1 MAVPGMV
8 IGVLPE
14 DGELRLGTTEL
25 PQGRQVLAGFGSGQP
40 VAWATADPVPGPG
53 KAWAALSR
61 EHDDTGLI
69 PILLSSLRGEPRR
82 PWDDGEFT
90 GPLDIGELDGLDAGS
105 LLERIWRDA
114 LPESGGTEDDQ
125 DFAEDRAPFDRAFP
139 GLTPAEPSILPSSE
153 LEEALDSLPPAR
165 IGLVPAGRP
174 ADVLSRIGWTGG
186 TNRYETPL
194 QIAAVLRSWE
204 DRFGAVLLEVGFA
217 SIRLLVQRPPRTL
230 EAAERI
236 AAEQYGFAD
245 EFGRAARSVSAI
257 AASLVGAPFWYFW
270 WD

>member
-1 MAVPGMV
+1 MV

-14 DGELRLGTTEL
+14 DGELRLGATEL
-25 PQGRQVLAGFGSGQP
+25 PQGRQVMGGFGSGQP
-40 VAWATADPVPGPG
+40 VAWATADPVPQPG
-53 KAWAALSR
+53 RVWAVLSQ

-69 PILLSSLRGEPRR
+69 PILLSSLPGEPRR
-82 PWDDGEFT
+82 PWDEGEFT
-90 GPLDIGELDGLDAGS
+90 GPAGISELDPLDAGS
-105 LLERIWRDA
+105 ILERIWTDA
-114 LPESGGTEDDQ
+114 LPEPGDTEEEQ
-125 DFAEDRAPFDRAFP
+125 YFAEDRAPFDRAFP
-139 GLTPAEPSILPSSE
+139 GLAPAEPSTLPSSE
-153 LEEALDSLPPAR
+153 LNEALDSLPPAR

-174 ADVLSRIGWTGG
+174 ADVLSHIGWTGG

-194 QIAAVLRSWE
+194 QITAVLRSWE
-204 DRFGAVLLEVGFA
+204 DRFGARLLEVGFA
-217 SIRLLVQRPPRTL
+217 SVRLLVQRPPRTL

-257 AASLVGAPFWYFW
+257 AASLVNAPFWYFW